1 MSRFAPTLSR
11 RGRHPPRV
19 FIKIDRR
26 YGDPMSRRAGP
37 LLVTVA
43 VALALSGALPAAA
56 EILVQ
61 NGFEDDT
68 WTEGMVDVRSLDL
81 SRTNVVGGG
90 FAGNGL
96 EVVIPEGGFR
106 GLGPLDRLEPAP
118 VEAWYRY
125 HVRLLSWNAAFVGKL
140 PGLAGLYSS
149 SGRGCIPS
157 TTTSP
162 GWSARGLFGRP
173 GTEGAPTGRVPIGS
187 YLYHVDQAGPCGDE
201 LWWPNTSLQQGRW
214 YCIEGHVRLNAPGR
228 NNGLLEGWVNGQKR
242 LSQTGIEYRRS
253 GEQDIRI
260 RHMWHN
266 VYFGGDW
273 PSPNRLSLILDQVAV
288 STKARVGCV
297 DPFTDDNENLH
308 QRALTEFHAR
318 GLLFGCGYRLACP
331 ERTITRGEAAAFFQ
345 RVLRLP
351 DTSRDFFGDDRNSR
365 FQDAINRLAA
375 AGVVRGCGP
384 RVFCPERTLT
394 RGEFA
399 AMAVRALGLP
409 RDVPDAFS
417 DDNGHWAESA
427 IDAFSAAGITRGC
440 GPDVFCP
447 NRRLT
452 RAEAAAFFIRVDDLN
467 QPLGLASG
475 TSPPEYPP
483 PGDPPPIPPEEQD

>member
-1 MSRFAPTLSR
+1 MSVVSPTLAPSGR
-11 RGRHPPRV
+11 RSPRV
-19 FIKIDRR
+19 FNEDDHATVTLVSRAPRR
-26 YGDPMSRRAGP
+26 LPIA
-37 LLVTVA
+37 LVVI
-43 VALALSGALPAAA
+43 LSLTLALPAAA
-56 EILVQ
+56 ETEIRQ
-61 NGFEDDT
+61 GFEDET
-68 WTEGMVDVRSLDL
+68 WPEGMVDVRSLDL
-81 SRTNVVGGG
+81 ARTDVVGNG

-106 GLGPLDRLEPAP
+106 GLGPLNRLGPAP

-157 TTTSP
+157 TTSSP

-173 GTEGAPTGRVPIGS
+173 GTEGAPAGRVPIGS

-242 LSQTGIEYRRS
+242 FSQTGIEYRRS

-273 PSPNRLSLILDQVAV
+273 PTPNRLSLIVDQVAV
-288 STKARVGCV
+288 SAKGRIGCV
-297 DPFTDDNENLH
+297 DPFTDDNASLH
-308 QRALTEFHAR
+308 RKAITELHAR

-331 ERTITRGEAAAFFQ
+331 DRTITRGEAAAFFH
-345 RVLRLP
+345 RVLGLP
-351 DTSRDFFGDDRNSR
+351 DTSHDFFTDDGSSR
-365 FQDAINRLAA
+365 FEAAINRLAA

-384 RVFCPERTLT
+384 RVFCPERLLT
-394 RGEFA
+394 RAEFA

-409 RDVPDAFS
+409 RDVPNAFT
-417 DDNGHWAESA
+417 DDRGHWAESA
-427 IDAFSAAGITRGC
+427 IDAFAAAGITRGC

-452 RAEAAAFFIRVDDLN
+452 RAESAAFFVRVDDLN
-467 QPLGLASG
+467 QPIGLASVP
-475 TSPPEYPP
+475 SPPDYPP